1 MDDSG
6 HIDRAEFAYELCF
19 VVCAVAEQVEV
30 ATLIQAVCL

>member
-19 VVCAVAEQVEV
+19 VVCAEAEQVEV
-30 ATLIQAVCL
+30 VQTVCL